1 MRKNIIKLDASFLSY
16 GNAVGKKEYD
26 GPLGERFDMHSP
38 DDRYGKKTW
47 ESAESEM
54 QRLAFNSALAKKEMR
69 FEDVGAIFAGD
80 LLNQCV
86 GSAYGL
92 CGCNIGYF
100 GLYGAC
106 STCAESITLASI
118 LTTHKIY
125 PFCAAVTSS
134 HNCSAERQYRNP
146 IEYGS
151 QRTPT
156 SQWTVTGAGAFII
169 GDGNAGEVKI
179 REALPGHVIDKG
191 ITDCNNMGAAM
202 APAVCDT
209 LVRFF
214 NESKT
219 KPCDYDLILS
229 GDLGY
234 EGVSILR
241 EIIAIEGY
249 KLGDNYTDCGI
260 LIYDKEKQD
269 THAGGSGCG
278 CSASVLSAYIL
289 PEMAKGRYKKVL
301 FIASGAMMSPDMIK
315 QGESIPAIG
324 HLLLFESNSKA
335 SASVKTDEKQQ
346 TRGNKASPSGEA
358 VAERLMRGE

>member
-1 MRKNIIKLDASFLSY
+1 MSKDIIKLDASFVSW
-16 GNAVGKKEYD
+16 GNAVGKKEYE
-26 GPLGERFDMHSP
+26 GPLRDRFDMHST

-54 QRLAFNSALAKKEMR
+54 QKLAFNCALAKKALK
-69 FEDVGAIFAGD
+69 FEDIGAIFAGD

-106 STCAESITLASI
+106 STSAEAIMLASI
-118 LTTHKIY
+118 FTTHGIY
-125 PFCAAVTSS
+125 ERCAAVTSS
-134 HNCSAERQYRNP
+134 HNSSAERQYRNP

-169 GDGNAGEVKI
+169 GDRDEGRIKI
-179 REALPGHVIDKG
+179 RAALPGHVIDKG
-191 ITDCNNMGAAM
+191 INDCNNMGAAM

-214 NESKT
+214 KESET
-219 KPCDYDLILS
+219 APDDYDLIIT
-229 GDLGY
+229 GDLGH
-234 EGVSILR
+234 EGGSILKHLMSV
-241 EIIAIEGY
+241 EGY
-249 KLGDNYTDCGI
+249 PMEENYTDCGI
-260 LIYDKEKQD
+260 IIYDKRVQD

-278 CSASVLSAYIL
+278 CSATVLSAYVL
-289 PEMAKGRYKKVL
+289 PEMRTGKYKKVI
-301 FIASGAMMSPDMIK
+301 FVASGAMMSPDMIK

-324 HLLLFESNSKA
+324 HLLVFEGDAK
-335 SASVKTDEKQQ
+335 
-346 TRGNKASPSGEA
+346 
-358 VAERLMRGE
+358 MREDA